1 MTWIES
7 DTDVPT
13 SVRYHREAVD
23 EIIQSIEEGTYC
35 AVLGPRLCGKTELLR
50 YVTQILSQSMGWTCV
65 YLDLHEMQ
73 ASTLQGFFADLIRL
87 TSKKLTNVTDVELS
101 LPEGD
106 SASSA
111 VFRGFLSDYMQLLN
125 RDVVFIIEHLEAVPT
140 DLVQALLTS
149 LRAAYMDQ
157 QTMDC
162 RMTVVVS
169 GALSLATL
177 TVGES
182 SPFRGI
188 VRRVFIG
195 DLTETESNALIQ
207 EYLGTDGINI
217 TRLARQKLLAATNGD
232 HFLIREICQRCVELV
247 NFSNSKRLSAGN
259 VNQIT
264 SEFLRDEVYQ
274 YAPLLEAV
282 RLIEEDPDLL
292 HCILALLEQGFV
304 HRTNLPLPLS
314 PDLDPLYLTG
324 VVERVDGKGYRLQNT
339 IYSQF
344 LEGYFEPG
352 RVGRSLAMAG
362 RWDAAL
368 DYLELGIRS
377 GDRVSRSEL
386 LSATINSIY
395 ASDDME
401 QAAHFLMRGLLAAF
415 GALEVQVWYAPPKLN
430 RLRLIGNLGTAVEE
444 SLLVNPEIEISAD
457 RLEARVF
464 REAMSMRGQES
475 DRGIRRAIP
484 LAAPGRNVLGVV
496 TLCEEMTGERFI
508 EQREH
513 DRQLGGYL
521 NQASR
526 AMQAVSTRRQELALA
541 GFMQTSLLTETPPE
555 LDGWQFAAR
564 LDPARETSGDFFDFI
579 QLPGGKIGIVI
590 ADVADKGMGAAL
602 YMALSRTL
610 IRTYAP
616 DHADRPDIALRN
628 VSERI
633 LSDTQAGLYVTVF
646 YGILNT
652 RTGKLTYCNAGH
664 NPPYLLTDKSESGPQ
679 VLHRTGMALGVTYD
693 SRWEPEVVI
702 IPENAL
708 LVLYTDGVVDARS
721 PQDELFGDDRLLSVV
736 GENLDQTAQAAQD
749 ALISGVR
756 AFVGEEGQFDDMAI
770 VVVKRIPRKPILEKR
785 PPPIGRRVI

>member
-1 MTWIES
+1 MSWIEAAI
-7 DTDVPT
+7 DVPT

-35 AVLGPRLCGKTELLR
+35 AVLGPRLCGKTVLLR

-65 YLDLHEMQ
+65 YLDLHEIQ
-73 ASTLQGFFADLIRL
+73 ASTLQGFFADLMRL
-87 TSKKLTNVTDVELS
+87 TSIKLMNVTDVETS

-106 SASSA
+106 FATSA
-111 VFRGFLSDYMQLLN
+111 VFRGFLADSMQLLN

-157 QTMDC
+157 QTLDC

-195 DLTETESNALIQ
+195 DLTETESSALIQ
-207 EYLGTDGINI
+207 EYLGSEGIHI
-217 TRLARQKLLAATNGD
+217 TRHARQKLLAATNGD
-232 HFLIREICQRCVELV
+232 HFLIREICERCVDLV
-247 NFSNSKRLSAGN
+247 NITNSKRLSAGK
-259 VNQIT
+259 VDQIT
-264 SEFLRDEVYQ
+264 SEFLRDEVYK

-282 RLIEEDPDLL
+282 HLIEEDPDLL
-292 HCILALLEQGFV
+292 HCILALLEQGVV

-324 VVERVDGKGYRLQNT
+324 VVDHVDGKGYKFQNT
-339 IYSQF
+339 IYTQF

-362 RWDAAL
+362 RWDAAI
-368 DYLELGIRS
+368 DYFELGVRS

-386 LSATINSIY
+386 LSATLNSIY

-401 QAAHFLMRGLLAAF
+401 QAAHFLMRGLMAAF
-415 GALEVQVWYAPPKLN
+415 GALEVQVWYAPPKLS
-430 RLRLIGNLGTAVEE
+430 RLRLIGSLGSAVEE
-444 SLLVNPEIEISAD
+444 SLLVNPEIETSAD
-457 RLEARVF
+457 RLEARAF
-464 REAMSMRGQES
+464 REATSMRGQES

-541 GFMQTSLLTETPPE
+541 GYIQTSLLIEKPPE
-555 LDGWQFAAR
+555 LDGWQFAAT
-564 LDPARETSGDFFDFI
+564 LDPARETSGDFYDFI
-579 QLPGGKIGIVI
+579 QLPGGRIGIVI

-602 YMALSRTL
+602 YMTLSRTL

-616 DHADRPDIALRN
+616 DHVDRPDIALRN
-628 VSERI
+628 VNERI
-633 LSDTQAGLYVTVF
+633 LADTQAGLFVTVF
-646 YGILNT
+646 YGILDP
-652 RTGKLTYCNAGH
+652 RTGRLTYCNAGH
-664 NPPYLLTDKSESGPQ
+664 NPPYLLTDKIDESPK

-693 SRWEPEVVI
+693 SRWEPEIVN

-708 LVLYTDGVVDARS
+708 LVLYTDGVVDAHS
-721 PQDELFGDDRLLSVV
+721 SQDDLFGDDRLM
-736 GENLDQTAQAAQD
+736 GIARENLDQTAGASRD

-756 AFVGEEGQFDDMAI
+756 AFVGEEGQFDDIAI
-770 VVVKRIPRKPILEKR
+770 VVVKRVPRKPILEKR